1 VKTCIF
7 MKKVYR
13 FATLMRFN
21 LEFSGEE
28 IKVEVAKRE
37 T

>member
-1 VKTCIF
+1 MHKYSIQF
-7 MKKVYR
+7 YNVYG
-13 FATLMRFN
+13 FN

-28 IKVEVAKRE
+28 IKLKVAMRE